1 MTSGIS
7 VTVARTASSPQE
19 WFDSTLPL
27 KIFPD
32 FPHDKAMLFRKKY
45 AKGWIIPG
53 GCNYYLAVANG
64 NSILSKIQRMPNDSV

>member
-1 MTSGIS
+1 
-7 VTVARTASSPQE
+7 
-19 WFDSTLPL
+19 
-27 KIFPD
+27 
-32 FPHDKAMLFRKKY
+32 MLFRKKY